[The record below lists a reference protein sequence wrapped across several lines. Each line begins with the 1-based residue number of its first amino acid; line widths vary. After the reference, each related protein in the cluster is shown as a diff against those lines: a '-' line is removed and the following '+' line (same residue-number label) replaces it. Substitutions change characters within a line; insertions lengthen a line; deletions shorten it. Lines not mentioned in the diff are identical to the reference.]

1 MDQLSHEVR
10 LKQWHEII
18 QNQLASGQSKR
29 EWCKE
34 NAIPEKQFFYWQRRV
49 RKELYE
55 SQTQALEP
63 VRAPAASTGF
73 IEVAIAERTNSV
85 ISAGFHPEAVISVGN
100 VTVGVTAS
108 ISEDLLMRIGK
119 MIRHAL

>member
-29 EWCKE
+29 EWCRD

-49 RKELYE
+49 RKEIYE

-63 VRAPAASTGF
+63 GSAPAVSTGF
-73 IEVAIAERTNSV
+73 VEVPIAERTKSV
-85 ISAGFHPEAVISVGN
+85 SSAGFHPEAVITVGN
-100 VTVGVTAS
+100 VTVGVTEG
-108 ISEDLLMRIGK
+108 ISEDLLMSIGK

>member
-29 EWCKE
+29 E

-49 RKELYE
+49 RKEIYDA
-55 SQTQALEP
+55 QTQALEP
-63 VRAPAASTGF
+63 VKASALATGF
-73 IEVAIAERTNSV
+73 VEVPIAERTSP
-85 ISAGFHPEAVISVGN
+85 ITAMGFHPEAVIAVGN
-100 VTVGVTAS
+100 VTVGVTEG

>member
-29 EWCKE
+29 EWCRE

-49 RKELYE
+49 RKEIYDA
-55 SQTQALEP
+55 QTQALEP
-63 VRAPAASTGF
+63 VKASALATGF
-73 IEVAIAERTNSV
+73 VEVPIAERTSP
-85 ISAGFHPEAVISVGN
+85 ITAMGFHPEAVIAVGN
-100 VTVGVTAS
+100 VTVGVTEG